1 MFGGISSN
9 CGRLSVGGK
18 ANELVRPAMALK
30 IIMTPTLLRV
40 EKEAINHTKPI
51 VSFYIML

>member
-1 MFGGISSN
+1 M
-9 CGRLSVGGK
+9 GGK